1 MSSMEAVFAG
11 YEQRLAELKASTNPL
26 ADGVAWVA
34 GEMVPLA
41 EARIPLMDQ
50 GFLRSDLTYDVP
62 AIWDGRFFRLD
73 DHLDRLERSCAKLR
87 LRSPLDRASIRA
99 TLVEM
104 AAMSGIRDAFVCLI
118 VTRGLKQVRGNRPE
132 DLANNLYMFVAPYVW
147 VVPPEMQRTGAPA
160 IVTRTVRRTP
170 PGAFDPTVKNL
181 QWGDFT
187 RGLIEAQDRDAVYP
201 LLPDGDGNLTEGAG
215 YNIVLV
221 KDGVLYTPERG
232 VLEGVTRKTVMEIA
246 AAKGIEV
253 RMEHVPVDLAYRCDE
268 LFFCTTA
275 AGIMPVTTLDGQP
288 VGGGQVGPIT
298 RQIWEAYWDLHHDP
312 KLSFAI
318 DAH

>member
-87 LRSPLDRASIRA
+87 LRSPLDRDAIRV

-104 AAMSGIRDAFVCLI
+104 AATSGIRDAFVCLI

-147 VVPPEMQRTGAPA
+147 VVSPEMQRTGAPA

-246 AAKGIEV
+246 AARGIEV
-253 RMEHVPVDLAYRCDE
+253 RMEHVPIDLAYRCDE

-298 RQIWEAYWDLHHDP
+298 RQIWEAYWDLHYDP

-318 DAH
+318 DAR

>member
-11 YEQRLAELKASTNPL
+11 YQTRLEALKASDNPF
-26 ADGVAWVA
+26 AAGIAWVA
-34 GEMVPLA
+34 GELTPLA
-41 EARIPLMDQ
+41 DARMPLMDQ

-62 AIWDGRFFRLD
+62 AIWDGRFFRLH
-73 DHLDRLERSCAKLR
+73 DHLDRMERSCEKLR
-87 LRSPLDRASIRA
+87 LRCPLGREELCG
-99 TLVEM
+99 TLVGM
-104 AAMSGIRDAFVCLI
+104 AAKSGIRDGFVFLA

-132 DLANNLYMFVAPYVW
+132 DLTNNLYMFISPYVW
-147 VVPPEMQRTGAPA
+147 VVSPEMQRTGAPA

-187 RGLIEAQDRDAVYP
+187 RGLMEAQDRGAIYP
-201 LLPDGDGNLTEGAG
+201 ILTDGDGNLTEGAG
-215 YNIVLV
+215 YNVVLV

-232 VLEGVTRKTVMEIA
+232 VLEGITRKTVMEIA
-246 AAKGIEV
+246 AARGIDV
-253 RMEHVPVDLAYRCDE
+253 RMEHVPVDLAYRADE

-275 AGIMPVTTLDGQP
+275 AGIMPVTTLDGVR

-298 RQIWEAYWDLHHDP
+298 RQIWEDYWDLHYDP
-312 KLSFAI
+312 KLTI
-318 DAH
+318 EVPYR